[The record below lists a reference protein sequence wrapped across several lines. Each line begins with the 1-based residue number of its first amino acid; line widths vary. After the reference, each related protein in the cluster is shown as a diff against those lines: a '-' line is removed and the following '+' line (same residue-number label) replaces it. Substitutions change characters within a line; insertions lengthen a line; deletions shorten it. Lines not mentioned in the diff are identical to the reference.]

1 MRLDTSILLV
11 NFNTDRFSID
21 KSYTMPCM
29 AGNVRAAATN
39 ATCGSRK
46 YRLLR
51 LWVPKVQS
59 NGRCATNKYF
69 QIIGSIHDIESYFGI
84 DNTSS
89 LNVQIFFS
97 HWGHL
102 AIIFLWVSRNLFH
115 IGWNGNYELWVK
127 NPIATIPI
135 AHGIWDPH
143 FGLSISD
150 AYSSGKSDYTI
161 VLSYSGI
168 YNWLYTL
175 GFNSV
180 FHLYNFVMICE
191 LLAVISIPLG
201 KVHLIYL
208 EDTLQW
214 CVIVGFTLNLE
225 LLAAK
230 DTDIKVG
237 PIFIWPFKLFVAYF
251 DLGNLRLN
259 FHTGIIIGFLSI
271 AWCGHL
277 VHVAIPIS
285 RGIQGV
291 YWSISLYPFYTG
303 NWVLYSL
310 DIDNSGCQW
319 FHLSLY
325 LTDIAHHQIGPMAPI
340 LTFLGGLKSNTIS
353 LYLTDIAHH
362 HLGVGILF
370 VWASHV
376 YLSL

>member
-1 MRLDTSILLV
+1 MQGYFIL
-11 NFNTDRFSID
+11 FHSDRFIS
-21 KSYTMPCM
+21 
-29 AGNVRAAATN
+29 
-39 ATCGSRK
+39 
-46 YRLLR
+46 LH
-51 LWVPKVQS
+51 QS

-150 AYSSGKSDYTI
+150 AYSSGKSVNTI

-180 FHLYNFVMICE
+180 FQLYNFVIICE

-214 CVIVGFTLNLE
+214 CYIVGFTLNLE
-225 LLAAK
+225 LEI
-230 DTDIKVG
+230 IKKLSPKSM

-285 RGIQGV
+285 
-291 YWSISLYPFYTG
+291 STTTNLYPFYTG
-303 NWVLYSL
+303 NWVLYSN
-310 DIDNSGCQW
+310 D
-319 FHLSLY
+319 
-325 LTDIAHHQIGPMAPI
+325 I
-340 LTFLGGLKSNTIS
+340 LTFFGGLKSNTIS
-353 LYLTDIAHH
+353 LSITDIAHH

-376 YLSL
+376 YLSLYKGFGHRIRDVFFVNGNSGPERLEERRTFRYSWISSIIGTP